1 VKGHEDFFT
10 PYSRAGRVNVIRS
23 ASFAIRQI
31 KNDSSAILSSG
42 PQPTEWQRIGN
53 QINAAFV
60 FTRTYFINVLRIGSS
75 RSSVGSSSRKSCW
88 T

>member
-53 QINAAFV
+53 QINAAFI
-60 FTRTYFINVLRIGSS
+60 FTRTYFINVLRIDRHIEAVSLS
-75 RSSVGSSSRKSCW
+75 DWHC
-88 T
+88 

>member
-53 QINAAFV
+53 QINAAFI
-60 FTRTYFINVLRIGSS
+60 FTRRTS
-75 RSSVGSSSRKSCW
+75 
-88 T
+88 